1 MLSCKTHIQNVPVT
15 FFFFYITQP
24 LFSFNILCYRS
35 NEYFFNGIAL
45 CVSSALHT
53 VLR

>member
-15 FFFFYITQP
+15 FFFIYNTTF
-24 LFSFNILCYRS
+24 FSFNILCYRS